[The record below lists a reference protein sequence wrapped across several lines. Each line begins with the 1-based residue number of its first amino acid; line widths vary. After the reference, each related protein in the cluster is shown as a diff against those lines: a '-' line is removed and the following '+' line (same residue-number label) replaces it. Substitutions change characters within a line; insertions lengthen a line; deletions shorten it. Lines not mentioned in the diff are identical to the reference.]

1 MDYYFD
7 PQPPTPYHRL
17 INPSQRLQQVK
28 TSLYTYLTFRLRFL
42 KKNREVG
49 GVRGRLHQ
57 DSKIRNLIYT
67 YFTGGKWAL
76 NFPRYLR
83 EAKTKDRKEMLT
95 KPDRYALFPLLSAK

>member
-1 MDYYFD
+1 VSIFGEKISSLKTFENTKGLYSLTNDTQMDYYFD

-57 DSKIRNLIYT
+57 HSKIRNLIYT
-67 YFTGGKWAL
+67 YFTGGK
-76 NFPRYLR
+76 
-83 EAKTKDRKEMLT
+83 
-95 KPDRYALFPLLSAK
+95 